1 MAIVQVNPNPST
13 ANCWDRI
20 ASLPSGHTLIYFPGN
35 ASPKDTLI
43 LYNVAGKEVARNA
56 DGLRGFSAAIEEG
69 GEIVVTYI
77 KFVDGSDRPIRRWL
91 TGIKVPTATPPT
103 TPPPATG
110 NSATVAAIR
119 LLLDEIV

>member
-20 ASLPSGHTLIYFPGN
+20 ASLPSGHFLIYFPGN

-43 LYNVAGKEVARNA
+43 LYNAAGKEVGRNA
-56 DGLRGFSAAIEEG
+56 DGLRGFSAAVEEG

-77 KFVDGSDRPIRRWL
+77 KFADGSDRPIRRWL
-91 TGIKVPTATPPT
+91 TGVKVPVASA
-103 TPPPATG
+103 PPPAPVPGG
-110 NSATVAAIR
+110 NQATVAAIR
-119 LLLDEIV
+119 ELLDKIT